1 MTRHLRQTCK
11 GLRSP
16 QLVETTVR
24 EPESGWW
31 SALTDSEPPLA
42 WVGSVTVAVVGEA
55 ETRWGTGAV
64 VARLAELAATDE
76 LVIVYGAQHWP
87 GPGPRSVVT
96 GLRGHLPRHDVVA
109 VPMSGYRGS
118 AALAPLVEG
127 GSLPVVIAPGPL
139 VHDVTAELA
148 SGLRADRVVRFRRT
162 VDGVETDQVWSRAT
176 FSLN

>member
-1 MTRHLRQTCK
+1 MLRAP
-11 GLRSP
+11 SP
-16 QLVETTVR
+16 RIPSPRLAETTVR

-31 SALTDSEPPLA
+31 SALPESEPPLA
-42 WVGSVTVAVVGEA
+42 WVGSVTIAVVGEA

-87 GPGPRSVVT
+87 GPGARSVVA

-109 VPMSGYRGS
+109 VPAPGYRGS

-127 GSLPVVIAPGPL
+127 GSLPVVTVPDPF

-148 SGLRADRVVRFRRT
+148 SGLGADRVVRFRRT
-162 VDGVETDQVWSRAT
+162 VEGVEMHQVWSRAA
-176 FSLN
+176 FSLS